1 VTPHFD
7 GRAAPGMDEE
17 SIEALLL
24 STLREPA
31 PAAVN
36 LALS

>member
-1 VTPHFD
+1 
-7 GRAAPGMDEE
+7 MDEE